1 MIVQK
6 YGGSSVSTPDKI
18 IQIARNIIKRKEST
32 EDIIIVV
39 SAMGGNTDYLLQL
52 AKDISL
58 EPLDRELDVLLST
71 GEQQS
76 MALLSIALNEL
87 GCKAIS
93 LTGAQAKINTEG
105 SHTRTSIIDIKEDT
119 IKKYLREG
127 NVVIVAGFQGINH
140 KEDITTLGRG
150 GSDTTAVALAAKFKC
165 PCEIYTDV
173 DGIYSIDPRVYEG
186 ALKIPEI
193 SYDIALEMAR
203 LGTKVMDKR
212 ALALGK
218 KMQVPIY
225 IGDSFK
231 NEIGTII
238 GSDNMEELKVVSLVV
253 DDSQIEVKIKN
264 IPNKIDKLSNIFGIL
279 GKYNLDIG
287 MTENNSIDNCLNISF
302 TCSKEYIKLFSSI
315 KKEIRTTIDGLI
327 ELEINDITRMSLIS
341 TGRVNQAKITSQI
354 FDIIKETSIKYKRLC
369 TSEVSLSYFFEGGE
383 MKDLIDK
390 TAQIFNLTQPAGSSI
405 L

>member
-383 MKDLIDK
+383 MKGLIDK

>member
-32 EDIIIVV
+32 KDIIIVV

-287 MTENNSIDNCLNISF
+287 MTENNLIDNCLNISF

-315 KKEIRTTIDGLI
+315 KKEIRITIDGLI

-383 MKDLIDK
+383 IKDLIDK